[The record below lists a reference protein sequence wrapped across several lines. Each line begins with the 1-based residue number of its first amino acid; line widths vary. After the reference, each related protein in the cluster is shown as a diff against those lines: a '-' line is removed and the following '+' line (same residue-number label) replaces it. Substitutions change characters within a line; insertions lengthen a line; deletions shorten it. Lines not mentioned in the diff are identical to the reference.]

1 MKNKIL
7 CLLCLLPLVISL
19 FVIPSFAEERDAIT
33 LGYYPVTVD
42 TSKDFYI
49 TETFYLL
56 PRNEY
61 VKESYIAYS
70 LSCSQGVVSFG
81 STIHYPNDVSPG
93 ADLEDKNFIARYN
106 PDTHYLVADL
116 GNSLVAPYVIP
127 LSTEHSDRFF
137 SIYPYILK
145 SNVMLRLNTCI
156 GEGHYASPDGLEFFR
171 YSYSED
177 KIYVLESVVDHFRV
191 LDSVLFYYDTGNN
204 SYGPELVTDVYLQPR
219 SSYSFGDFDED
230 MYRFYAYAVPVTF
243 PDVEQD
249 PVHEVPL
256 ILIDF
261 ISGIFEG
268 LNSLYIFPG
277 VSVMGLIFGIFGIL
291 IFRYI
296 IKLLAGG

>member
-1 MKNKIL
+1 MKNKII

-19 FVIPSFAEERDAIT
+19 FIIPSFAEERDVIT
-33 LGYYPVTVD
+33 LGYYPVSVD
-42 TSKDFYI
+42 TSKDFYANG
-49 TETFYLL
+49 TFYLL

-61 VKESYIAYS
+61 VKESYIAYT

-81 STIHYPNDVSPG
+81 STIYYPENIVPG
-93 ADLEDKNFIARYN
+93 VDLEDEDFIARYN
-106 PDTHYLVADL
+106 PDTHYLVVDL
-116 GNSLVAPYVIP
+116 NDVDISPYVLP
-127 LSTEHSDRFF
+127 LDSDQTSRFF
-137 SIYPYILK
+137 SIYPYTLK

-156 GEGHYASPDGLEFFR
+156 GEQSYHSPMGLEFSR

-177 KIYVLESVVDHFRV
+177 KIYILESVVDRFQIT
-191 LDSVLFYYDTGNN
+191 DSSLFYYDIGNN
-204 SYGPELVTDVYLQPR
+204 TYGPELITDVYLQPQ
-219 SSYSFGDFDED
+219 SAYSFGEFNED

>member
-1 MKNKIL
+1 MKNKII
-7 CLLCLLPLVISL
+7 CFLCLLPLVISL
-19 FVIPSFAEERDAIT
+19 FIIPSFAEERDVIT
-33 LGYYPVTVD
+33 LGYYPVSVD
-42 TSKDFYI
+42 TSKDFYANG
-49 TETFYLL
+49 TFYLL

-61 VKESYIAYS
+61 VKDSYIAYS

-81 STIHYPNDVSPG
+81 STIYYPENVVPG
-93 ADLEDKNFIARYN
+93 VTLEDEDFIARYN
-106 PDTHYLVADL
+106 PDTHYLVVDL
-116 GNSLVAPYVIP
+116 NDVDISPYVFP
-127 LSTEHSDRFF
+127 LDSDQVSRFF
-137 SIYPYILK
+137 SIYPYTLK

-156 GEGHYASPDGLEFFR
+156 GNETYSSPLGFVFNR
-171 YSYSED
+171 YSYTED
-177 KIYVLESVVDHFRV
+177 KVYVFESQADRFFVNDGVVFNY
-191 LDSVLFYYDTGNN
+191 LIGNN
-204 SYGPELVTDVYLQPR
+204 NYGPELITDVYLQPQ
-219 SSYSFGDFDED
+219 STYSFGEFNED

-249 PVHEVPL
+249 PVREVPL

>member
-1 MKNKIL
+1 MKNKII

-19 FVIPSFAEERDAIT
+19 FIIPSFAEERDAIT
-33 LGYYPVTVD
+33 LGYYPVYVD

-49 TETFYLL
+49 DDTFYLL

-81 STIHYPNDVSPG
+81 STIYYPENVPG
-93 ADLEDKNFIARYN
+93 ADFEDKEFIARYN

-116 GNSLVAPYVIP
+116 GNNLVGPNVIP
-127 LSTEHSDRFF
+127 LSSDDANRFF
-137 SIYPYILK
+137 SIYPYTLK

-156 GEGHYASPDGLEFFR
+156 GEQSYHSPIGLQFSR
-171 YSYSED
+171 YSYSAD
-177 KIYVLESVVDHFRV
+177 KIYILESLVDRFQV
-191 LDSVLFYYDTGNN
+191 TDSSLFDYDLGNN
-204 SYGPELVTDVYLQPR
+204 TYGPELISDVYLQPR
-219 SSYSFGDFDED
+219 SNYSFGDFSED
-230 MYRFYAYAVPVTF
+230 MYRFYAYAAPVTF

-249 PVHEVPL
+249 PVREVPL